1 MHAVPHELIKL
12 PPPTTCSIIKR
23 LNRFVVLVKCAGRER
38 RAYITNT
45 GRLKELL
52 VRGATAY
59 CIPKPVRRTDCRL
72 IAVEE
77 VKGPA
82 LIDTKLQEEA
92 FAVAVNSSLIP
103 WLKGFK
109 IASRNPRISNSTF
122 DYLLRNED
130 GKELIVELKSAVLR
144 TGPHG
149 EYASYPDCRSLRGER
164 HLKDLTR
171 LATTGK
177 QVAVIFITT
186 LHNVKAFTPHDKGDP
201 KIRPL
206 LHNLRK
212 AGGLIKAIKIHYN
225 PKRSEILLKNPDM
238 DVIL

>member
-1 MHAVPHELIKL
+1 MRGTLHKLIKL
-12 PPPTTCSIIKR
+12 PPPTTCTIIKR
-23 LNRFVVLVKCAGRER
+23 LNRFVVLVKCAGREH

-59 CIPKPVRRTDCRL
+59 CIPKPARRTTYWL

-82 LIDTKLQEEA
+82 LIDTRLQEEA
-92 FAVAVNSSLIP
+92 FAAAVNSSLIP

-109 IASRNPRISNSTF
+109 IASRNPHISNSTF
-122 DYLLRNED
+122 DYLLQDKD

-164 HLKDLTR
+164 HLKDLTQ
-171 LATTGK
+171 LAAAGK

-201 KIRPL
+201 EIRPL
-206 LHNLRK
+206 LRNLRK

-225 PKRSEILLKNPDM
+225 PKRSEILLKNPDIN
-238 DVIL
+238 VIL